1 MKSTQKMMQE
11 RFPWQ
16 LSLATSYLGFF
27 YQVCRDIEILYQV
40 IADIGQYPNQTDE
53 IGQNN
58 AENMSFQS
66 LKSICNGLMY
76 TPVW

>member
-1 MKSTQKMMQE
+1 MMQE

-27 YQVCRDIEILYQV
+27 YQVCRDIEIIYQV
-40 IADIGQYPNQTDE
+40 FAGIGRYPNQTDE

-58 AENMSFQS
+58 AENVSF
-66 LKSICNGLMY
+66 
-76 TPVW
+76 